1 MREPCVG
8 VKEITNSLTQRN
20 KQPGNHNSWANSL
33 TRGMGEKVMTYTVWT
48 TLALMGLGV
57 AVFGTG
63 LLIGIKIVNQD
74 WIEWLE
80 GNNIEWLE
88 DTDGQSLIHA
98 YDHEPSAAPLGRRVL
113 KRDEAQRREG

>member
-1 MREPCVG
+1 
-8 VKEITNSLTQRN
+8 
-20 KQPGNHNSWANSL
+20 
-33 TRGMGEKVMTYTVWT
+33 MTYTVWT

-88 DTDGQSLIHA
+88 DTD
-98 YDHEPSAAPLGRRVL
+98 
-113 KRDEAQRREG
+113 EAQRREG

>member
-1 MREPCVG
+1 V
-8 VKEITNSLTQRN
+8 
-20 KQPGNHNSWANSL
+20 
-33 TRGMGEKVMTYTVWT
+33 GEKVMTYTVWT

-88 DTDGQSLIHA
+88 DTDGQSLIHD